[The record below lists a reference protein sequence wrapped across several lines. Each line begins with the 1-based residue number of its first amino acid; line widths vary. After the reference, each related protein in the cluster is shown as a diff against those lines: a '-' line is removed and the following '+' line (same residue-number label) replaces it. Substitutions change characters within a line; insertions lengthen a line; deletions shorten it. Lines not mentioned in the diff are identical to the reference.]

1 MYAMPPARPGR
12 PPPVASWARRAR
24 PGKNL
29 RCALECLKRAG
40 RCWVDGTPCQGGPG
54 CDQRA
59 SDCARHM
66 AGPQAAVG
74 VAAALGSPAVGT
86 LGFVFY
92 ESWTRS
98 ASALNT
104 LKGLA
109 AGAVFCALSL
119 STGGRHR
126 FAGRA
131 TDLAYL
137 VLSAFVGITLGDT
150 AWLHSLQL
158 LGARRVVLLDSLKP
172 FVAWIL
178 GALFLKQRSM
188 TARGGVGLALTV
200 AGVLLVALKDDDSGS
215 GGSGGGGSEVEKPQA
230 SARRLRRGYVVAVLS
245 MLMDTCGS
253 VITRQHGVGLTP
265 FDINAVRFGSASMSL
280 AFWQLCAARGTQSG
294 SAAAGGDTRRAMG
307 VSGWIKV
314 LLGIVFC
321 TCLAPTLNNLSLFR
335 LPLATAVTLGAT
347 GPLFALPITY
357 FVRGE
362 RSSPRAIGGAAVAV
376 AGVALLANSAQS
388 RA

>member
-1 MYAMPPARPGR
+1 MAA
-12 PPPVASWARRAR
+12 
-24 PGKNL
+24 
-29 RCALECLKRAG
+29 AG
-40 RCWVDGTPCQGGPG
+40 
-54 CDQRA
+54 
-59 SDCARHM
+59 S
-66 AGPQAAVG
+66 QAAVG
-74 VAAALGSPAVGT
+74 IAAALGSPAVGT

-109 AGAVFCALSL
+109 AGVVFCTLSL
-119 STGGRHR
+119 STGGRGR
-126 FAGRA
+126 FAERA
-131 TDLAYL
+131 SDLAYL

-150 AWLHSLQL
+150 AWLRSLQL

-178 GALFLKQRSM
+178 GALFLKQRHM

-200 AGVLLVALKDDDSGS
+200 SGVLLVALKDDNDE
-215 GGSGGGGSEVEKPQA
+215 GGGSSSADDEKPE
-230 SARRLRRGYVVAVLS
+230 ARSQRLRQGYVVAVLS

-253 VITRQHGVGLTP
+253 VLTRRHGVGLTP
-265 FDINAVRFGSASMSL
+265 FDINAVRFGSASVSL
-280 AFWQLCAARGTQSG
+280 AIWQLYAARGNQ
-294 SAAAGGDTRRAMG
+294 GDAPSVEPGRDIRGEMG
-307 VSGWIKV
+307 LSGWVKV
-314 LLGIVFC
+314 LLGILFC
-321 TCLAPTLNNLSLFR
+321 TCLAPTLNNVSLFR

-362 RSSPRAIGGAAVAV
+362 RSSPRAAGGAAIAV
-376 AGVALLANSAQS
+376 AGVALLANATPT
-388 RA
+388 A

>member
-1 MYAMPPARPGR
+1 M
-12 PPPVASWARRAR
+12 
-24 PGKNL
+24 
-29 RCALECLKRAG
+29 
-40 RCWVDGTPCQGGPG
+40 
-54 CDQRA
+54 
-59 SDCARHM
+59 
-66 AGPQAAVG
+66 G

-109 AGAVFCALSL
+109 AGVVFCTLSL
-119 STGGRHR
+119 TTGGRHR

-150 AWLHSLQL
+150 AWLRSLQL

-178 GALFLKQRSM
+178 GALFLKQRST

-200 AGVLLVALKDDDSGS
+200 AGVLLVALKDDNSG
-215 GGSGGGGSEVEKPQA
+215 GGSGGAGGGGAKPQG
-230 SARRLRRGYVVAVLS
+230 SARRLRRGYVVAILS

-265 FDINAVRFGSASMSL
+265 FDINAVRFGSASLSL
-280 AFWQLCAARGTQSG
+280 ALWQLCVARGAQSG
-294 SAAAGGDTRRAMG
+294 GLSAAPGGDTRRAMG
-307 VSGWIKV
+307 LSGWIKV

-321 TCLAPTLNNLSLFR
+321 TCLAPTLNNVSLFR

-357 FVRGE
+357 LVRGE
-362 RSSPRAIGGAAVAV
+362 SSSPRAIGGAAIAV
-376 AGVALLANSAQS
+376 AGVAMLANSARS

>member
-1 MYAMPPARPGR
+1 MPCG
-12 PPPVASWARRAR
+12 SWLMAA
-24 PGKNL
+24 
-29 RCALECLKRAG
+29 AG
-40 RCWVDGTPCQGGPG
+40 
-54 CDQRA
+54 
-59 SDCARHM
+59 S
-66 AGPQAAVG
+66 QAAVG
-74 VAAALGSPAVGT
+74 IAAALGSPAVGT

-109 AGAVFCALSL
+109 AGAVFCTLSL
-119 STGGRHR
+119 STGARAR

-131 TDLAYL
+131 GDLVYL

-178 GALFLKQRSM
+178 GALFLKQRHM

-200 AGVLLVALKDDDSGS
+200 AGVLLVALKGDDN
-215 GGSGGGGSEVEKPQA
+215 GGGGSSGDSEKPQTR
-230 SARRLRRGYVVAVLS
+230 SRRLRQGYVVAVLS

-253 VITRQHGVGLTP
+253 VLTRRHGVGLTP
-265 FDINAVRFGSASMSL
+265 FDINAVRFGSASISL
-280 AFWQLCAARGTQSG
+280 AFWQLYAARGNQSDTLT
-294 SAAAGGDTRRAMG
+294 AAAGGDARHEMG

-314 LLGIVFC
+314 LLGILFC
-321 TCLAPTLNNLSLFR
+321 TCLSPTLNNISLFR

-362 RSSPRAIGGAAVAV
+362 RSSSRAAGGAAIAV
-376 AGVALLANSAQS
+376 AGVALLANSTPTA
-388 RA
+388 